1 MFLCLWDC
9 ASSVRIWFTRIGRER
24 EILVVGREDIDNHFS
39 IFGVAGNDS
48 REPQESW
55 HGMSQHMRPASWK
68 DCRLPRVGTSS
79 RTRNLKS
86 KSISWALMQTCW
98 GKVESGSV
106 DGAAFPMIPDA
117 FRMIQWIFNG
127 ARLKDNQRCPW
138 VTLADSC
145 HVSPTRWKT
154 AFLSSF
160 KQEKSRRPWP
170 WQWRW
175 AWRRSE
181 GSFWRSYVLSCFI
194 DLLVSVILRKHN
206 SNQFASQWRQDKP
219 FTVRFVFK
227 KAERAKIQEGCDLRT
242 WHWSARSSLIVWS
255 AFTPLWQRPWRC
267 SSVPHKGCAFDS
279 EHERPKSRGEG
290 KEHEREV

>member
-1 MFLCLWDC
+1 M
-9 ASSVRIWFTRIGRER
+9 
-24 EILVVGREDIDNHFS
+24 
-39 IFGVAGNDS
+39 
-48 REPQESW
+48 

-68 DCRLPRVGTSS
+68 DCRLPRLGTSS
-79 RTRNLKS
+79 RTHNLKS
-86 KSISWALMQTCW
+86 RSISWTLMQTCW

-181 GSFWRSYVLSCFI
+181 GSFWRSYGHTFYHVLSISWCQSFSPSIIRINSQVNEDKTSHLLYVLCSRKQKEPRFRKGVIYEHGIDPPGAAWQRGRHSPHFGRDHDDVPRCFTKGV
-194 DLLVSVILRKHN
+194 LLIPNTRGQRAEVK
-206 SNQFASQWRQDKP
+206 
-219 FTVRFVFK
+219 VRNMK
-227 KAERAKIQEGCDLRT
+227 GK
-242 WHWSARSSLIVWS
+242 SSLIK
-255 AFTPLWQRPWRC
+255 L
-267 SSVPHKGCAFDS
+267 
-279 EHERPKSRGEG
+279 
-290 KEHEREV
+290 